1 MTGQTPGTPTNQAT
15 NNLQQLNLRDN
26 PIAFIKKNSN
36 FLEISDRLKTVC
48 LHGVDIF
55 VTFSHRRKFWCQ
67 WNHWG
72 AAGCCVDYQF
82 WTFHHHQHYIA
93 LIRFAGSR
101 FVIALLYVDILN
113 TTHHTTPH
121 HTVCVRNEERQE
133 KWEQVVIVTV
143 RVTTGPTTSLFCFLT
158 NSKINPVFSQQDS
171 RSWLPL
177 SLLTDEIIFSSQDG
191 CKAWL
196 DGPQRLIAILILSWA
211 WESSLLFPAFS
222 CQCDVWP
229 SYLISELE
237 VSVSAS

>member
-1 MTGQTPGTPTNQAT
+1 MTGQTPGTPTNQAI

-26 PIAFIKKNSN
+26 PIAFIKKNYN
-36 FLEISDRLKTVC
+36 FLEISDHLKTVC

-113 TTHHTTPH
+113 TTHHNTPH
-121 HTVCVRNEERQE
+121 RLRQKWGKAGEVRAGGDSDSESNHR
-133 KWEQVVIVTV
+133 
-143 RVTTGPTTSLFCFLT
+143 T
-158 NSKINPVFSQQDS
+158 NH
-171 RSWLPL
+171 
-177 SLLTDEIIFSSQDG
+177 
-191 CKAWL
+191 
-196 DGPQRLIAILILSWA
+196 ILIL
-211 WESSLLFPAFS
+211 FS
-222 CQCDVWP
+222 D
-229 SYLISELE
+229 EF
-237 VSVSAS
+237 